1 MLFVESR
8 AFSMRLG
15 ELMSDT
21 AYRALQNTLL
31 DNPRAGAVMPGC
43 GGLRK
48 IRASQELRGVGKRGG
63 IRVIYLYIPEARRI
77 DLLAAYSKNEK
88 DDLTP
93 QEQKALAS
101 LARAAR
107 TEARARIE
115 TEDDDDT
122 DAGG

>member
-1 MLFVESR
+1 
-8 AFSMRLG
+8 
-15 ELMSDT
+15 MSSCDS
-21 AYRALQNTLL
+21 AYQALQNTLVE
-31 DNPRAGAVMPGC
+31 NPMAGAVMPGC

-48 IRASQELRGVGKRGG
+48 VRAAQELRGVGKRGG
-63 IRVIYLYIPEARRI
+63 IRVIYLYLPEARRI

-107 TEARARIE
+107 AEARARIE
-115 TEDDDDT
+115 TEDNDDT